1 MEELEDTGTIIYCLG
16 GPKPNICKS
25 PMIKVTHAI
34 ILDASCLICNS
45 WRREKLVAVRVSGL
59 ITSATAAG
67 MQSSPSCRIDD

>member
-16 GPKPNICKS
+16 GPKPNICKW

-45 WRREKLVAVRVSGL
+45 LRREKLVAVRVSG
-59 ITSATAAG
+59 A
-67 MQSSPSCRIDD
+67 

>member
-25 PMIKVTHAI
+25 PMIKVTHPI

-45 WRREKLVAVRVSGL
+45 LRREKLVAVRVSG
-59 ITSATAAG
+59 A
-67 MQSSPSCRIDD
+67 